1 MYVRSSHQPRTD
13 ADVMQIVREHMFA
26 TLVTCANGSMIA
38 SHLPFMID
46 DGGTTLF
53 AHMARANPQSA
64 MLEGEALVMFQG
76 PHAYISPSWYDDRA
90 TAPTW
95 DYIAVHCYG
104 TPRVHSDEEARA
116 NIERLIAL
124 VEAES
129 QRPWSIGELSE
140 ESVRA
145 LLRNVVSFE
154 IALSRVEGKFKL
166 NQGEKKERNQA
177 ALTQLESNGAG
188 ELAAWMR
195 RYNDL

>member
-1 MYVRSSHQPRTD
+1 
-13 ADVMQIVREHMFA
+13 MQIIRENMFA
-26 TLVTCANGSMIA
+26 TLVTCANGGMVA

-46 DGGTTLF
+46 DGATTLF

-76 PHAYISPSWYDDRA
+76 PHAYISPSWYEDRA

-104 TPRVHSDEEARA
+104 TPRVHSDEEARR

-124 VEAES
+124 VEASS
-129 QRPWSIGELSE
+129 QRPWSIDELTE
-140 ESVRA
+140 ESIRA

-166 NQGEKKERNQA
+166 NQGEKKDRNQA
-177 ALTQLESNGAG
+177 ALTQLEHSGAG